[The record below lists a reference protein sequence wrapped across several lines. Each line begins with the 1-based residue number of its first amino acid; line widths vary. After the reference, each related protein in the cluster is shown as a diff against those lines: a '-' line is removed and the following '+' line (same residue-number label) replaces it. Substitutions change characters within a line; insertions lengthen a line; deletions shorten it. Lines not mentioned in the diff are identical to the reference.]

1 LNSESNSKSPLAGLT
16 VLVTRPERQAQSM
29 AGSLRKLGADVLI
42 EPVIEIL
49 PPTEWS
55 DLDRAIR
62 ETVEGRV
69 STLVFVSVNGVRFF
83 VDRSTQL
90 AQTAKLRETLKL
102 AEVRVL
108 GIGRATCEALADRD
122 IEAMSVPGKSDSSSM
137 ANFLIDHPDDESNG
151 KTLIVR
157 ADRGSDLLPDCLSD
171 AGFKFEQVV
180 AYRSVDRK
188 AVSANSMQA
197 MAAGE
202 IDWVT
207 VTSSA
212 IAESAVRLFGETIS
226 QTKLVSISP
235 TTSTVLR
242 ELGYSPAAEATAYN
256 MSGIIE
262 AIIAAREAN

>member
-1 LNSESNSKSPLAGLT
+1 MNSESNSKSPLAGLT
-16 VLVTRPERQAQSM
+16 LMVTRPELQAQSM
-29 AGSLRKLGADVLI
+29 ADSLRKLGADVLI

-69 STLVFVSVNGVRFF
+69 STLVFVSVNGVRVF

-90 AQTAKLRETLKL
+90 AQTAKLNETLKR
-102 AEVRVL
+102 AKVRVL

-122 IEAMSVPGKSDSSSM
+122 IEATTVPGKSDSSSM
-137 ANFLIDHPDDESNG
+137 ADFLIGQPDDGGNG
-151 KTLIVR
+151 RILIVR
-157 ADRGSDLLPDCLSD
+157 ADRGSDVLPECLSD
-171 AGFKFEQVV
+171 AGIKFEQVV

-188 AVSANSMQA
+188 TASTNSTQAVE
-197 MAAGE
+197 AGE

-212 IAESAVRLFGETIS
+212 IAGSVARLFGDALNH
-226 QTKLVSISP
+226 TKLVSISP
-235 TTSTVLR
+235 TTSATLR
-242 ELGYSPAAEATAYN
+242 ELGHSPAAEATDYN
-256 MSGIIE
+256 MSGVIE
-262 AIIAAREAN
+262 AIIAAEEAT